1 MFDQVSPVT
10 DNRQE
15 DGMFSKRLISS
26 IVLVI
31 LAFVLILP
39 GSYTLGI
46 SLFAVS
52 CIAFNEMMNVFFA
65 DSEQNKK
72 RSISLIGL
80 IGIGVYYLFL
90 MAQFEMTWM
99 LFVIV
104 MTFLAMMSVYVLTF
118 PKLKAVEVIAAFFSF
133 FYAPI
138 LLSFIYLTRNM
149 KFGIYIV
156 WMIFISSWICDTC
169 AYLSGML
176 LGKHRLAP
184 VLSPK
189 KSIEGAIGGVIGSA
203 LVGALFGYFIEPVIG
218 YHGIL
223 YIFTVIGACGA
234 VVSQIGDLAASAIKR
249 NYDIKDYGKL
259 IPGHGG
265 IMDRFDSVIFA
276 APMIYF
282 LAEFFLR
289 QAG

>member
-1 MFDQVSPVT
+1 
-10 DNRQE
+10 
-15 DGMFSKRLISS
+15 MFSKRLISS

-90 MAQFEMTWM
+90 MAQFEMIWM

>member
-1 MFDQVSPVT
+1 
-10 DNRQE
+10 
-15 DGMFSKRLISS
+15 MFSKRLISS

-189 KSIEGAIGGVIGSA
+189 KSIEGAIGGVIGST

>member
-1 MFDQVSPVT
+1 
-10 DNRQE
+10 
-15 DGMFSKRLISS
+15 MFSKRLISS

-234 VVSQIGDLAASAIKR
+234 IVSQIGDLAASAIKR

>member
-1 MFDQVSPVT
+1 
-10 DNRQE
+10 
-15 DGMFSKRLISS
+15 MFSKRLISS